1 MHNAVGF
8 NSSQSKAILFG
19 AGPMLVI
26 AGPGSGKTLVI
37 THRIKNLIFEKKVK
51 PENILV
57 VTFTK
62 AAAIEMQYRFCALTS
77 DYNRSLPVNFGTC
90 HAIFFQIIR
99 EATSLNAGS
108 ILKESEKRE
117 ILEEIL
123 ASQEKKENFILE
135 PSLETIQR
143 LLSDFSKIKNTGVS
157 PEEYEISY
165 CENEEFSFLFYAYK
179 KECFRRQRL
188 DFDDMQS
195 ECLELLKSNKKLLEK
210 YQKAFSYILVDE
222 FQDINPVQYE
232 IIKLLSATDNNIFV
246 VGDDDQSIYGFRGAN
261 PMIMAHF
268 SDYYNCT
275 KIMLSCN
282 YRSVKSVIN
291 VSNSLINCNANRFG
305 KEIYTTNERGNNVV
319 TIGCDGV
326 EEEAA
331 AILERVTSF
340 LNNSK
345 DGKMAILYRTNNKAG
360 YIALLLK
367 LNNIDYIMREKAQNP
382 FDSIV
387 FQDFIHYIRLSEN
400 PDSYKINDL
409 IPVINKPL
417 RYINTNIINGS
428 EITYIQLVNLYSNK
442 QYLKD
447 ILRKFK
453 YNLLMLSK
461 MDLFSSF
468 RYFTKVIGYEDYIN
482 SKYDND
488 DSKRSEMLEICN
500 ELEIRLKMF
509 HSINELYDYIENE
522 KNDNFKE
529 NVNRESARIQIMTY
543 HASKGLEF
551 DSVIIPD
558 LNEGSVPNKRASS
571 QEAIEEE
578 RRMLYVAFT
587 RAKNNLIL
595 LYLNKSKGNDV
606 MKSRFLIP
614 ILNLEEYVDC
624 IIKK

>member
-1 MHNAVGF
+1 MK
-8 NSSQSKAILFG
+8 NSKTLNFSEAQLTAINHFR
-19 AGPMLVI
+19 GPALVI
-26 AGPGSGKTLVI
+26 AGPGSGKTAVI
-37 THRIKNLIFEKKVK
+37 VNRIKNLIELHNVN
-51 PENILV
+51 PSNILV
-57 VTFTK
+57 ITFSKNAALNMQSRFIALYGDSYCPVIFGTFHSVFFNIIKDVYGYTYKNIISNSQKLKILKTILQNELKINDIDNLYLQLLLRRISYTK
-62 AAAIEMQYRFCALTS
+62 NHLEYCSFEDDLYMNEEDFKTVLKSYENVKAIEKLIDFEDMMLM
-77 DYNRSLPVNFGTC
+77 C
-90 HAIFFQIIR
+90 HALLR
-99 EATSLNAGS
+99 ERKD
-108 ILKESEKRE
+108 ICQKY
-117 ILEEIL
+117 
-123 ASQEKKENFILE
+123 
-135 PSLETIQR
+135 
-143 LLSDFSKIKNTGVS
+143 SDM
-157 PEEYEISY
+157 Y
-165 CENEEFSFLFYAYK
+165 
-179 KECFRRQRL
+179 R
-188 DFDDMQS
+188 
-195 ECLELLKSNKKLLEK
+195 
-210 YQKAFSYILVDE
+210 YILVDE
-222 FQDINPVQYE
+222 FQDINDPQYE
-232 IIKLLSATDNNIFV
+232 ILKLLTGPDGNLFV

-268 SDYYNCT
+268 SDYYDCT

-291 VSNSLINCNANRFG
+291 VSNSLINCNTNRFG

-345 DGKMAILYRTNNKAG
+345 DGKMAILYRTNNKGG

-367 LNNIDYIMREKAQNP
+367 LNNIDYIMREKVQNP

-387 FQDFIHYIRLSEN
+387 FQDFIHYIHLSEN
-400 PDSYKINDL
+400 PDSYKISDL
-409 IPVINKPL
+409 IPIINKPL

-482 SKYDND
+482 SKYEND
-488 DSKRSEMLEICN
+488 DSKRTEMLEICN

-509 HSINELYDYIENE
+509 HSINELNDYIENE
-522 KNDNFKE
+522 KNDNLKE

-624 IIKK
+624 IIK